1 MQFSAEDIWIY
12 QHIQRR
18 REKIEKQKR
27 NSIGKPNT
35 SDLLVVNGANV
46 QA

>member
-1 MQFSAEDIWIY
+1 MQNKTSCIFIILALKKA
-12 QHIQRR
+12 
-18 REKIEKQKR
+18 EKIEKQKR

-46 QA
+46 LA